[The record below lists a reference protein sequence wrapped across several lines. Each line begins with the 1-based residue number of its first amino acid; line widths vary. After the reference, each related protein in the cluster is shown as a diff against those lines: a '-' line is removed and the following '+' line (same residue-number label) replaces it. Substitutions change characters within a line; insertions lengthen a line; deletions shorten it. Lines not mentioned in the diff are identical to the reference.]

1 MKALR
6 AISNCVLTNQRKMQ
20 QDKAAAKPPE
30 TNQHEG
36 KFLQS
41 GWVQVKLLQKAVQQN
56 HAFCAH
62 IGIQKKEEKKE
73 EKQEEKKEVCCVLCA
88 RYKIVGAGFLRP
100 RAKEQWMLLQVAI
113 GKKWR
118 VMLDVEYLH
127 VKSLQTASGFYVGF
141 A

>member
-1 MKALR
+1 MKALK
-6 AISNCVLTNQRKMQ
+6 AISKYVLALRTMQ

-30 TNQHEG
+30 TSQHEG
-36 KFLQS
+36 QFLQS
-41 GWVQVKLLQKAVQQN
+41 GWVQVKLLQKALQQN

-73 EKQEEKKEVCCVLCA
+73 EKKEVCCVLRA

>member
-1 MKALR
+1 M
-6 AISNCVLTNQRKMQ
+6 
-20 QDKAAAKPPE
+20 
-30 TNQHEG
+30 
-36 KFLQS
+36 
-41 GWVQVKLLQKAVQQN
+41 QVKSLQKALQQN

-62 IGIQKKEEKKE
+62 IGFQQKEEKKE
-73 EKQEEKKEVCCVLCA
+73 EKKEVCCELCA
-88 RYKIVGAGFLRP
+88 RYKIVGARFLRP

>member
-1 MKALR
+1 
-6 AISNCVLTNQRKMQ
+6 MQ

-36 KFLQS
+36 KLLQS
-41 GWVQVKLLQKAVQQN
+41 GWVQVKLLQKALQQN

-62 IGIQKKEEKKE
+62 IGIQKK
-73 EKQEEKKEVCCVLCA
+73 EEKKEVCCVLCA

-118 VMLDVEYLH
+118 IMLDVEYSH
-127 VKSLQTASGFYVGF
+127 VKSLQTAIGFYVGF
-141 A
+141 T